1 MMASFWFQ
9 GDEVVPMLFT
19 TTGLFGIVG
28 VLVVA
33 FLMVTLYMLMDVW
46 LMLLV
51 TMASRR

>member
-1 MMASFWFQ
+1 MASFRFQ
-9 GDEVVPMLFT
+9 GGDMVPMLFT

-28 VLVVA
+28 VPVVA
-33 FLMVTLYMLMDVW
+33 LLMVTLFMLMAVR

>member
-1 MMASFWFQ
+1 MASFWFQ
-9 GDEVVPMLFT
+9 GDKVVPMLFT

-28 VLVVA
+28 VLVV
-33 FLMVTLYMLMDVW
+33 TLFMLMAVW